1 MITEMAR
8 KFFAFFSVLYCGRVM
23 NESAWDTLV
32 DTHKILFVY
41 GCELSRIALNSES
54 EDEHQKRTI
63 RHMMSSSEK
72 ISFHRMLDD
81 DEIWHLW
88 ASLSE
93 LMKGWIRCETG
104 RESKNANAACWQ
116 SQRQIH
122 QLIWITS
129 RRASACSF
137 KCPRASKFLRPGKL
151 KIQDGWTR
159 NRRRKFIIPT
169 TRHNANWIN

>member
-1 MITEMAR
+1 MCARESLVIKRDITIRKKRQQKKTTTQFVMITEMAR

-81 DEIWHLW
+81 DEI
-88 ASLSE
+88 
-93 LMKGWIRCETG
+93 
-104 RESKNANAACWQ
+104 
-116 SQRQIH
+116 
-122 QLIWITS
+122 
-129 RRASACSF
+129 
-137 KCPRASKFLRPGKL
+137 
-151 KIQDGWTR
+151 
-159 NRRRKFIIPT
+159 
-169 TRHNANWIN
+169 

>member
-1 MITEMAR
+1 MCARVVGDKTRHNNQEKKATKKKTTTQFVMITEMAR

-81 DEIWHLW
+81 DEI
-88 ASLSE
+88 
-93 LMKGWIRCETG
+93 
-104 RESKNANAACWQ
+104 
-116 SQRQIH
+116 
-122 QLIWITS
+122 
-129 RRASACSF
+129 
-137 KCPRASKFLRPGKL
+137 
-151 KIQDGWTR
+151 
-159 NRRRKFIIPT
+159 
-169 TRHNANWIN
+169 